1 MVPFQGCLRR
11 PRLSDHHHPHK
22 APVRLLA
29 VQVSSKNIFL
39 VLTISSKSGTV
50 GNFLGLSTGC
60 PELRILIKCSHIQTG
75 IEFFLGKWKW
85 RRNATLKPLLP
96 DQNTLQMLPMQILK
110 DSINWLVTPCSGS
123 LQLFNSILWFW
134 VFLTFNST
142 IIGCVWLVWK
152 FLVPQRFP
160 WVLDVQDIGKA

>member
-29 VQVSSKNIFL
+29 VQVSSKNIFII
-39 VLTISSKSGTV
+39 LTISSKSGTV

-75 IEFFLGKWKW
+75 VEFFLGK
-85 RRNATLKPLLP
+85 
-96 DQNTLQMLPMQILK
+96 
-110 DSINWLVTPCSGS
+110 
-123 LQLFNSILWFW
+123 
-134 VFLTFNST
+134 
-142 IIGCVWLVWK
+142 
-152 FLVPQRFP
+152 
-160 WVLDVQDIGKA
+160 